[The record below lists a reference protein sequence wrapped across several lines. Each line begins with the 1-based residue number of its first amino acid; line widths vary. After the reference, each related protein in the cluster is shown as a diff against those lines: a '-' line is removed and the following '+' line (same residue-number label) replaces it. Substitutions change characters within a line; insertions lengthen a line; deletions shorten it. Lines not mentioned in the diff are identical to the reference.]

1 MRRVFVC
8 TLALVCVG
16 MRSIEAVDALESQR
30 ALRPVGAGCMGCV
43 KRPASRFL
51 HPALSALRL
60 SGGAGQKRPSTP
72 SKSPNAGKKHAGD
85 DGTDG
90 AEDHADEPP
99 ATPRDRS
106 RDWDTQKAGDL
117 EVLSTRESVLKRPD
131 MWIGDVTTVTKV
143 AYEVIALTH
152 ARTVHSRIERAA
164 VCALFSVNA
173 HARRKS
179 RPPGDRAGAGRERRA
194 A

>member
-1 MRRVFVC
+1 MSVEASEFYANPAAASISAPNGVRKTHRMRRVFVC

-16 MRSIEAVDALESQR
+16 MRSIEAAD
-30 ALRPVGAGCMGCV
+30 AGCM

-60 SGGAGQKRPSTP
+60 SGGGGQKRPSTP

-99 ATPRDRS
+99 DTPRDRS

-152 ARTVHSRIERAA
+152 ARTVH
-164 VCALFSVNA
+164 
-173 HARRKS
+173 
-179 RPPGDRAGAGRERRA
+179 
-194 A
+194 